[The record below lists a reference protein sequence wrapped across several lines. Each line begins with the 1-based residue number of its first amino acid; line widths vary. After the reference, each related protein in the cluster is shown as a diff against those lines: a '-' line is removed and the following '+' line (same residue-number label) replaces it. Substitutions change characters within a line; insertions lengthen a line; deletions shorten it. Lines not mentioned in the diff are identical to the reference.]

1 MVTIAQVQKGVA
13 KFVDVEVIPRLSVM
27 EKLVVGSGTGLI
39 TAKLPEILGKYADS
53 KIFSGLGLYDAEHGE
68 IDIDALYNAA
78 KPYIGADPIPV
89 KIPFVGITLKFTQ
102 REFDTLYK
110 YIMEA

>member
-1 MVTIAQVQKGVA
+1 MVTIAQVQRGVA
-13 KFVDVEVIPRLSVM
+13 RFVDAEIVPRLSAV
-27 EKLVVGSGTGLI
+27 EKLVVGGGAGLL
-39 TAKLPEILGKYADS
+39 TAKLPEMLAGYAEH
-53 KIFSGLGLYDAEHGE
+53 KMVTALGLYDAEHEE
-68 IDIDALYNAA
+68 IDLDAVYSAI

-89 KIPFVGITLKFTQ
+89 TVPFVGIKLKFTQ

>member
-1 MVTIAQVQKGVA
+1 MVAIAQVQQGIA
-13 KFVDVEVIPRLSVM
+13 RFVDAEIIPRLSVM
-27 EKLVVGSGTGLI
+27 EKLIVGSGTGLV
-39 TAKLPEILGKYADS
+39 TAKLPEVIGKYADN
-53 KIFSGLGLYDAEHGE
+53 KVFFALGLYDAEHGE

-78 KPYIGADPIPV
+78 KPYIGADAIPV
-89 KIPFVGITLKFTQ
+89 KIPLAGITLKFTQ